1 MTGADNRM
9 QAALAEHFDPKWGSP
24 YWLER
29 RSELAFDP
37 LHDIQTVADLWR
49 FGPTSLERMAT
60 HPVEHFIPQRYHH
73 DLQDFVLTES
83 GGTSGPPKR
92 TAYSQRE
99 FEEAFV
105 LPFVAA
111 AQRVRFPWY
120 VHWLF
125 IGPTGPHIIGKA
137 ARACAAA
144 LSSME
149 PFTVDFDPR
158 WVRKLPAGTMAHSRY
173 VEHVIQQAEA
183 ILLTQSIGVLFATPP
198 VLTALGQRLPHEVRM
213 RVQGVHV
220 GGLPSSPD
228 FLRSLESKWFP
239 NAVVLGGY
247 GNSLAGLC
255 PQVGLSSSGLPEY
268 AHHGDRLI
276 VDVAPNDDGP
286 RGQVMFH
293 RLDLSCFLPNVYER
307 DWAERIELDAT
318 AIAAGFGPV
327 GLRDPRALAVGQ
339 VEDKAALY

>member
-1 MTGADNRM
+1 MTGPDGRLHAV
-9 QAALAEHFDPKWGSP
+9 LAEHFDPKWGSP

-29 RSELAFDP
+29 LSELDFDP
-37 LHDIQTVADLWR
+37 IRDIQTVGDLWR

-60 HPVEHFIPQRYHH
+60 HPIEHFIPQRYHR
-73 DLQDFVLTES
+73 DLRDFVLTES

-92 TAYSQRE
+92 TAYLQRE

-111 AQRVRFPWY
+111 ARRVRFPRD

-144 LSSME
+144 LGSMD

-158 WVRKLPAGTMAHSRY
+158 WVRKLPPGTMAHNRY
-173 VEHVIQQAEA
+173 LEHVAKQAEA
-183 ILLTQSIGVLFATPP
+183 VALTQSIGVLFTTPP
-198 VLTALGQRLPHEVRM
+198 VLTALGQRLPRAVRM
-213 RVQGVHV
+213 RVQGVHL

-228 FLRSLESKWFP
+228 FLHSLETEWFP

-255 PQVGLSSSGLPEY
+255 PQVGSSPNGLPEY
-268 AHHGDRLI
+268 AQHGDRLI
-276 VDVAPNDDGP
+276 VDVVSDDDGP
-286 RGQVMFH
+286 RGQVIFH
-293 RLDLSCFLPNVYER
+293 RLDRSCFLPNVFER
-307 DWAERIELDAT
+307 DSAERFELDAT
-318 AIAAGFGPV
+318 VIAAGFGPV
-327 GLRDPRALAVGQ
+327 GLRDPRATAVGQ
-339 VEDKAALY
+339 VEDQAALY

>member
-1 MTGADNRM
+1 MTGSDKRM
-9 QAALAEHFDPKWGSP
+9 QAVLAEHFDPKWGSP

-29 RSELAFDP
+29 QSELAFDP
-37 LHDIQTVADLWR
+37 LRDIQTVGDLWR

-60 HPVEHFIPQRYHH
+60 HPIEHFIPRRYHG
-73 DLQDFVLTES
+73 DLRNFVLTES

-92 TAYSQRE
+92 TAYLQWE

-111 AQRVRFPWY
+111 AQRVRFPHD

-137 ARACAAA
+137 ARACASA
-144 LSSME
+144 LGSME
-149 PFTVDFDPR
+149 PFAVDFDPR
-158 WVRKLPAGTMAHSRY
+158 WVRKLPAGTMAHTRY
-173 VEHVIQQAEA
+173 VEHVVQQAEA

-198 VLTALGQRLPHEVRM
+198 VLTALGQRLPEAVRL

-220 GGLPSSPD
+220 GGLPSTSD
-228 FLRSLESKWFP
+228 FLKSLESEWFP

-255 PQVGLSSSGLPEY
+255 PQVGSSESGLPEY
-268 AHHGDRLI
+268 AQYGDRLI
-276 VDVAPNDDGP
+276 VDVASSDDGP
-286 RGQVMFH
+286 RGQVVFH
-293 RLDLSCFLPNVYER
+293 RLDVSCFLPNVYER
-307 DWAERIELDAT
+307 DWAERVELDAAT
-318 AIAAGFGPV
+318 LAAGFGPV
-327 GLRDPRALAVGQ
+327 GLRDPRAAKVDQ
-339 VEDKAALY
+339 VEDQAALY